1 MKPHITLERALRD
14 HNLLGAALGD
24 ITSWRTWVAV
34 VKAAFGEALTPE
46 EAEVF
51 AVVAG
56 GRVPPSRRVREAWF
70 GPIGRRSGKSRVA
83 AGIAT
88 YVATLVDHSARL
100 VPGELGVIAIIAASR
115 EQARTVHSYVKG
127 FLEASPLLAQQIE
140 SIGQEEIRLRGNIII
155 SVVTNSYRV
164 ARGATLLLVVGDE
177 ISFWRDETTAL
188 PDLETYRACL
198 PSLVASGGMW
208 VGIST
213 GYRRAGLLFSKHQ
226 RHFGQDSDDVLV
238 VSGATTLF
246 NPAIDAA
253 IIDAARAEDPEAAE
267 TEWLGGFRTDIA
279 AFLDD
284 QLIEAAIDYGRPLEL
299 PPRRDKYRYTAFTD
313 PSGGRHDHFAIA
325 VAHEEKE
332 GERLI
337 IDAVRGARPPFNP
350 QATVAEFALLLKDY
364 GVDKVTGDNYSA
376 AWSEQS
382 FKDCGIKYVR
392 SELPKSQLYLET
404 LPLWTRGLV
413 SIPNH
418 ERLVRELRL
427 LERRTH
433 RSGRDTVDHGARGS
447 DDHANV
453 TCGVLALLA
462 GKKKYDSL
470 FTGWDDAPLPGPL
483 TTGRR
488 DFYGM
493 RYIS

>member
-1 MKPHITLERALRD
+1 MKPHITIERALTD
-14 HNLLGAALGD
+14 PMLLGAALGP
-24 ITSWRTWVAV
+24 IETWRSWLV
-34 VKAAFGEALTPE
+34 VLKAAFAEPLTAE
-46 EAEVF
+46 ELAIF
-51 AVVAG
+51 AQLSG
-56 GRVPPSRRVREAWF
+56 GRAPPSKRVRELWA
-70 GPIGRRSGKSRVA
+70 GPVGRRGGKSRA
-83 AGIAT
+83 AAATAT
-88 YVATLVDHSARL
+88 YVAVLVDHSARL
-100 VPGELGVIAIIAASR
+100 VPGELGVIAVIAANR
-115 EQARTVHSYVKG
+115 DQARVVHGYIKG

-140 SIGQEEIRLRGNIII
+140 SIGAEEIRLKGNIVI
-155 SVVTNSYRV
+155 SVMTNSFRV
-164 ARGATLLLVVGDE
+164 ARGQTLLLVVGDE
-177 ISFWRDETTAL
+177 ISYWRSEESAY
-188 PDLETYRACL
+188 PDLETYRAVL

-213 GYRRAGLLFSKHQ
+213 GYRRAGLLYTKHQ

-246 NPAIDAA
+246 NPVIDAA

-267 TEWLGGFRTDIA
+267 SEWLGGFRSDIA
-279 AFLDD
+279 NFLDD
-284 QLIEAAIDYGRPLEL
+284 QLVEAAIDYGRPLEL

>member
-1 MKPHITLERALRD
+1 L
-14 HNLLGAALGD
+14 
-24 ITSWRTWVAV
+24 V
-34 VKAAFGEALTPE
+34 VLKAAFAEPLTAE
-46 EAEVF
+46 ELAIF
-51 AVVAG
+51 AQLSG
-56 GRVPPSRRVREAWF
+56 GRAPPSKRVRELWA
-70 GPIGRRSGKSRVA
+70 GPVGRRGGKSRA
-83 AGIAT
+83 AAATAT
-88 YVATLVDHSARL
+88 YVAVLVDHSARL
-100 VPGELGVIAIIAASR
+100 VPGELGVIAVIAANR
-115 EQARTVHSYVKG
+115 DQARVVHGYIKG

-140 SIGQEEIRLRGNIII
+140 SIGAEEIRLKGNIVI
-155 SVVTNSYRV
+155 SVMTNSFRV
-164 ARGATLLLVVGDE
+164 ARGQTLLLVVGDE
-177 ISFWRDETTAL
+177 ISYWRSEESAY
-188 PDLETYRACL
+188 PDLETYRAVL

-213 GYRRAGLLFSKHQ
+213 GYRRAGLLYTKHQ

-246 NPAIDAA
+246 NPVIDAA

-267 TEWLGGFRTDIA
+267 SEWLGGFRSDIA
-279 AFLDD
+279 NFLDD
-284 QLIEAAIDYGRPLEL
+284 QLVEAAIDYGRPLEL

>member
-1 MKPHITLERALRD
+1 
-14 HNLLGAALGD
+14 
-24 ITSWRTWVAV
+24 V
-34 VKAAFGEALTPE
+34 VLKAAFAEPLTAE
-46 EAEVF
+46 ELAIF
-51 AVVAG
+51 AQLSG
-56 GRVPPSRRVREAWF
+56 GRAPPSKRVRELWA
-70 GPIGRRSGKSRVA
+70 GPVGRRGGKSRA
-83 AGIAT
+83 AAATAT
-88 YVATLVDHSARL
+88 YVAVLVDHSARL
-100 VPGELGVIAIIAASR
+100 VPGELGVIAVIAANR
-115 EQARTVHSYVKG
+115 DQARVVHGYIKG

-140 SIGQEEIRLRGNIII
+140 SIGAEEIRLKGNIVI
-155 SVVTNSYRV
+155 SVMTNSFRV
-164 ARGATLLLVVGDE
+164 ARGQTLLLVVGDE
-177 ISFWRDETTAL
+177 ISYWRSEESAY
-188 PDLETYRACL
+188 PDLETYRAVL

-213 GYRRAGLLFSKHQ
+213 GYRRAGLLYTKHQ

-246 NPAIDAA
+246 NPVIDAA

-267 TEWLGGFRTDIA
+267 SEWLGGFRSDIA
-279 AFLDD
+279 NFLDD
-284 QLIEAAIDYGRPLEL
+284 QLVEAAIDYGRPLEL

>member
-1 MKPHITLERALRD
+1 
-14 HNLLGAALGD
+14 
-24 ITSWRTWVAV
+24 V
-34 VKAAFGEALTPE
+34 
-46 EAEVF
+46 
-51 AVVAG
+51 
-56 GRVPPSRRVREAWF
+56 
-70 GPIGRRSGKSRVA
+70 
-83 AGIAT
+83 
-88 YVATLVDHSARL
+88 
-100 VPGELGVIAIIAASR
+100 
-115 EQARTVHSYVKG
+115 
-127 FLEASPLLAQQIE
+127 
-140 SIGQEEIRLRGNIII
+140 
-155 SVVTNSYRV
+155 
-164 ARGATLLLVVGDE
+164 
-177 ISFWRDETTAL
+177 
-188 PDLETYRACL
+188 
-198 PSLVASGGMW
+198 
-208 VGIST
+208 
-213 GYRRAGLLFSKHQ
+213 
-226 RHFGQDSDDVLV
+226 
-238 VSGATTLF
+238 
-246 NPAIDAA
+246 IDAA
-253 IIDAARAEDPEAAE
+253 IIDAACAEDPEAAE
-267 TEWLGGFRTDIA
+267 SEWLGAFRSDIA